1 MIGLT
6 TRTKK
11 VLQNKLKRAD
21 QKVFYVY
28 WFFNSPSKLHSKSNS
43 FHYIWRGLYL
53 VFGREGY
60 R

>member
-1 MIGLT
+1 MMGLT
-6 TRTKK
+6 TSS
-11 VLQNKLKRAD
+11 AD